1 MEKKNKN
8 SILASAGLLV
18 LTQCGWPIL
27 RAEVAGLVIVVAA
40 GGNGGHRRQCWVGVD
55 VVMLTTIQANVS
67 DRVCTTGTHLSCGV
81 LGVLE
86 VRVVA
91 VIDISGGGGLST
103 STLGAEIGRAH
114 V

>member
-1 MEKKNKN
+1 
-8 SILASAGLLV
+8 
-18 LTQCGWPIL
+18 
-27 RAEVAGLVIVVAA
+27 
-40 GGNGGHRRQCWVGVD
+40 
-55 VVMLTTIQANVS
+55 MLTTIRANVS

-103 STLGAEIGRAH
+103 STLGAVGVIRWLVVGLYSSGTYPLGGTNDVSVAWGFVPVCH
-114 V
+114 HCGGQ